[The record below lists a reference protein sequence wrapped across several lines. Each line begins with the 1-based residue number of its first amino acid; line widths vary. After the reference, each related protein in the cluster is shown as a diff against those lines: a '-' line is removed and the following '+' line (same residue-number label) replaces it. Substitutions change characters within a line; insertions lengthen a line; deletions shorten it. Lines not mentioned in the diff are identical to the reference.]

1 MIVLFA
7 AYLLFSVGG
16 LVLFK
21 LGTSCT
27 AVPFF
32 ERLLHLRLSWVS
44 IGGGCCYVVS
54 FLLYLLLVSRSEL
67 SILFPIATGV
77 SCILVLIA
85 SALILRETVSPLNWA
100 GAAVIVIGIL
110 LVNLGRH

>member
-44 IGGGCCYVVS
+44 VKLKRVMRLSLWPVV
-54 FLLYLLLVSRSEL
+54 FL
-67 SILFPIATGV
+67 
-77 SCILVLIA
+77 
-85 SALILRETVSPLNWA
+85 PL
-100 GAAVIVIGIL
+100 
-110 LVNLGRH
+110 

>member
-27 AVPFF
+27 AVPF
-32 ERLLHLRLSWVS
+32 S
-44 IGGGCCYVVS
+44 
-54 FLLYLLLVSRSEL
+54 
-67 SILFPIATGV
+67 
-77 SCILVLIA
+77 
-85 SALILRETVSPLNWA
+85 SAFCTCA
-100 GAAVIVIGIL
+100 
-110 LVNLGRH
+110 